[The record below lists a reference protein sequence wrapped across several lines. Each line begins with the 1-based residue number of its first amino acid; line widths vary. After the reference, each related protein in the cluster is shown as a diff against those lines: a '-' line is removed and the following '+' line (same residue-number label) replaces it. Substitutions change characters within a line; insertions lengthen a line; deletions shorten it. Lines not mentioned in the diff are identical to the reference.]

1 MGLISE
7 SENFHT
13 RQHPSSCGTLTTG
26 CDLLRLAGCRV
37 LAFTCR
43 DDPFQ
48 RSQGKWIWSHM
59 NFKGPWSPPTLPG
72 SKPVH
77 SESYLQDPRNSGWN
91 KNEPVPE
98 TIHQDMGGWCSR
110 PENSEFPILFNPHH
124 PTLQPLPSTNCNNIH
139 RSPTI
144 PNHPQPSSPPTPHPH
159 HPISPTGPKSPSP
172 WASSSCS
179 AAPVAWPPSPAASRP
194 APAPRGDTPPGSCPR
209 ATATWDCEGPRW
221 EQLHPPRDAG
231 HGKKRC
237 RNWRKW

>member
-144 PNHPQPSSPPTPHPH
+144 PNHPQPSPTL
-159 HPISPTGPKSPSP
+159 ISPN
-172 WASSSCS
+172 
-179 AAPVAWPPSPAASRP
+179 PPSPPSHLPHRPQITFSLGVFELLRGSRRLASISSSFAPGASAARRYSARVVPKGDGHVGLRRPQVRAASP
-194 APAPRGDTPPGSCPR
+194 T
-209 ATATWDCEGPRW
+209 
-221 EQLHPPRDAG
+221 
-231 HGKKRC
+231 
-237 RNWRKW
+237 